1 MEKKNENDLDDV
13 ISSETDSNQLENNKK
28 SM

>member
-1 MEKKNENDLDDV
+1 MEKKNENDLDNV